1 MSAVPVPNVMRNRNL
16 WWMTVGPTVWAAHFL
31 VAYAGAAIFC
41 AKWRPPD
48 GSLGTAQLYVLAITV
63 PALAVIALSGGWA
76 YRRWGFAEGAKPPHD
91 ADTTEDR
98 ERFLGLSTLLLS
110 GLSFV
115 ATVYTALPALLA
127 ASCR

>member
-1 MSAVPVPNVMRNRNL
+1 MRAETRLTSPGVWGLTFSPTIWAV
-16 WWMTVGPTVWAAHFL
+16 HFL
-31 VAYAGAAIFC
+31 VCYVAAAVVC
-41 AKWRPPD
+41 AKLVGRD
-48 GSLGTAQLYVLAITV
+48 AVAGLGTAQAIIAVATTL
-63 PALAVIALSGGWA
+63 ALAAIALVGWRA
-76 YRRWGFAEGAKPPHD
+76 FHRWGFGEGAQPPHD

-98 ERFLGLSTLLLS
+98 ERFLGLATLLLS

>member
-1 MSAVPVPNVMRNRNL
+1 MALPNVMRNRSL
-16 WWMTVGPTVWAAHFL
+16 WWMTMGPMIWAVHFL
-31 VAYAGAAIFC
+31 ACYVGAAIFC
-41 AKWRPPD
+41 AKLAPP
-48 GSLGTAQLYVLAITV
+48 GGGAALEPVQVYVAAVTA
-63 PALAVIALSGGWA
+63 PALAGIAVSGWWA
-76 YRRWGFAEGAKPPHD
+76 HRRGGFEEDTQPPHD

-115 ATVYTALPALLA
+115 ATVYTALPAVLA

>member
-1 MSAVPVPNVMRNRNL
+1 MPVPNVMRNRGI
-16 WWMTVGPTVWAAHFL
+16 WWMTLGPTIWAAHFL
-31 VAYAGAAIFC
+31 VCYVGAAIFC
-41 AKWRPPD
+41 AKWRPAD
-48 GSLGTAQLYVLAITV
+48 GALGPVQVYILAVTL
-63 PALAVIALSGGWA
+63 PALAGIALSAAWAWQRGGLA
-76 YRRWGFAEGAKPPHD
+76 GDTQPPHD

>member
-1 MSAVPVPNVMRNRNL
+1 MPLPNVMRDRSI
-16 WWMTVGPTVWAAHFL
+16 WWMTLGPTIWAVHFL
-31 VAYAGAAIFC
+31 VCYVGAAIYC
-41 AKWRPPD
+41 AKWRPAQGAIDPV
-48 GSLGTAQLYVLAITV
+48 QLYVLAVTL
-63 PALAVIALSGGWA
+63 PALAGIALSGAWA
-76 YRRWGFAEGAKPPHD
+76 YRRGGFEEDTQPPHD

-115 ATVYTALPALLA
+115 ATVYTALPAILA

>member
-1 MSAVPVPNVMRNRNL
+1 MSLPNVMRNRSI
-16 WWMTVGPTVWAAHFL
+16 WWMTLGPWIWALHFL
-31 VAYAGAAIFC
+31 ACYAGAAVYC
-41 AKWRPPD
+41 AKWRPAAD
-48 GSLGTAQLYVLAITV
+48 AALGPVQVYVLAVTV
-63 PALAVIALSGGWA
+63 PALAGIALSGAWA
-76 YRRWGFAEGAKPPHD
+76 WQRGGLAGDTQPPHD

-98 ERFLGLSTLLLS
+98 GRFLGLSTLLLS

>member
-1 MSAVPVPNVMRNRNL
+1 MALPNVMRNRSI
-16 WWMTVGPTVWAAHFL
+16 WWMTLGPTIWAAHFL
-31 VAYAGAAIFC
+31 VCYVGAAIFC
-41 AKWRPPD
+41 AKWQPAD
-48 GSLGTAQLYVLAITV
+48 GALGPARGFILAVTL
-63 PALAVIALSGGWA
+63 PALAAIALSAGWA
-76 YRRWGFAEGAKPPHD
+76 FQRGGLSGDTQPPHD

-115 ATVYTALPALLA
+115 ATIYTALPAIFA